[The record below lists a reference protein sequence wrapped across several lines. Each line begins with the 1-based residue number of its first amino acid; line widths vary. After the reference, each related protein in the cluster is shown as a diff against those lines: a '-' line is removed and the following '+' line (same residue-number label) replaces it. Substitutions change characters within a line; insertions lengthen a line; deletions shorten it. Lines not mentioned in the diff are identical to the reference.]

1 MTVTDRIEKQVVLR
15 ATRERVWR
23 AISDAQEFGTW
34 FGVEFGAPFRPGWI
48 VPACIVPTQV
58 DADVARAQE
67 PHAGTRFEIRVE
79 SVEPE
84 SRLSFRW
91 HPYPLEEGADFDS
104 APSTLVEFT
113 LDDHPDGTRLTI
125 VESGF
130 DGIPLEKRAEAFASD
145 EEGWAIQATL
155 IGKYLARAA

>member
-1 MTVTDRIEKQVVLR
+1 MKRTDRIEKQVVLR
-15 ATRERVWR
+15 ATRARVWR
-23 AISDAQEFGTW
+23 AIGDAREFGSW
-34 FGVEFGAPFRPGWI
+34 FGVEFDAPFSPGTTI
-48 VPACIVPTQV
+48 PARIVPTRV
-58 DADVARAQE
+58 DEDVAKAQE

-84 SRLSFRW
+84 SRLAFRW

-104 APSTLVEFT
+104 APSTLVEFS
-113 LDDHPDGTRLTI
+113 LKDHPEGTLLTI

-130 DGIPLEKRAEAFASD
+130 DGIPLGKRAEAFASN

-155 IGKYLARAA
+155 IARYLARAA